1 MNKLFLFLVLTVLSI
16 SNVIAQKTVYFLNE
30 KMLVGCYGANQMTD
44 FTKKI
49 TITYEGEKTNLSFS
63 SVNCK
68 FSEDCSNLGVLNSAT
83 GGVLYMN
90 RDEDLGFIAEQ
101 SGKVIVIRKKGDQV
115 EIIGVAHSD
124 KAEAEKVS
132 VAMENPIY
140 QGSLSSFNNVLARL
154 KQANKVK
161 ATNAIALKDSANTF
175 LDGKEIMKDSRGMSG
190 IYYSTFP
197 IKLEFSLPNKE
208 IPEPYAKKFLINYD
222 ERPAKPVL
230 TINSQ
235 YAYETTDRTKFV
247 KCATFWIDDY
257 WKNVLDQKGVF
268 ATSASDNVDNDN
280 YEYFTH
286 TETQDLQGNSLLG
299 PDRLTNF
306 EGTVY
311 EAEPGILL
319 IVGEMQ
325 NTKSFM
331 KDLDYAKKFG
341 VIAILYKAEKAEA
354 VKKYINDVAWDK
366 VKELS
371 IKIEAAGY
379 ATKET
384 LPVEALKDAKI
395 KTESLN
401 FAKSDAA
408 KNHPKEA
415 VQYTYIASNE
425 WNIIRDKNSGAIL
438 KRSLRIIVVVKI
450 GENCAYENA
459 SIYQNY
465 DGSNYGVSN
474 WVPAGAPVYIDC
486 KNLNLYK

>member
-1 MNKLFLFLVLTVLSI
+1 MKTLLLLLAFCSHFTVQT
-16 SNVIAQKTVYFLNE
+16 IAQKTLYYLNE
-30 KMLVGCYGANQMTD
+30 KMPAGCYGANQMTD

-49 TITYEGEKTNLSFS
+49 TVTFDGEKANIMFA

-68 FSEDCSNLGVLNSAT
+68 RSEDCSNYGVINATT
-83 GGVLYMN
+83 GGVLYLN
-90 RDEDLGFIAEQ
+90 RDSDFGCIDEKN
-101 SGKVIVIRKKGDQV
+101 GKIIIIKKKGDQA
-115 EIIGVAHSD
+115 EIIGVGHSD

-132 VAMENPIY
+132 IALENPIY

-354 VKKYINDVAWDK
+354 VKKYTNDVAWDK

-371 IKIEAAGY
+371 IKIDAAGY

-384 LPVEALKDAKI
+384 LPLEAMKDEKI
-395 KTESLN
+395 KQESFN

-408 KNHPKEA
+408 INHPKEA

-450 GENCAYENA
+450 GENCVYENA